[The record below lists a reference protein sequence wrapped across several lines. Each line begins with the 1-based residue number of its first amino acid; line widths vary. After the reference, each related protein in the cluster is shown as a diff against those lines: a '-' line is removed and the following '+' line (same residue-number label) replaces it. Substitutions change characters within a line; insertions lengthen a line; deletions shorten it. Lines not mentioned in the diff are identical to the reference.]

1 MGKTFGPLKRP
12 GKGAVPALLRK
23 QPTTAKTQT
32 ATAADDEAAKS
43 WKTDRSSNKM
53 HGMIDGGHLPKRLVP
68 SSAVRKSFPILA
80 FKENNRG
87 NSHCRIGIAHI

>member
-23 QPTTAKTQT
+23 QPTTAVTQT

-68 SSAVRKSFPILA
+68 WRIPRPVAQTTY
-80 FKENNRG
+80 NRHDAAG
-87 NSHCRIGIAHI
+87 DGGRR